1 MGLLEKYQLLQM
13 LQDGETRSYL
23 AEEIATRR
31 SVYVHQIFNE
41 LRPPNEP
48 DMPSLVFAFL
58 RSAPAEETRY
68 FLDMGRDDHRV
79 CIVTADEPRCLELRL
94 WLQNSAPAEAADSP
108 SADTPRA
115 DLPKNA
121 RRDGEDTTRASSME
135 LTSPGHLTLKLHRHP
150 SL

>member
-58 RSAPAEETRY
+58 RSAPPEETRRRIKRW
-68 FLDMGRDDHRV
+68 DR
-79 CIVTADEPRCLELRL
+79 LR
-94 WLQNSAPAEAADSP
+94 
-108 SADTPRA
+108 
-115 DLPKNA
+115 A
-121 RRDGEDTTRASSME
+121 RQTG
-135 LTSPGHLTLKLHRHP
+135 L
-150 SL
+150 